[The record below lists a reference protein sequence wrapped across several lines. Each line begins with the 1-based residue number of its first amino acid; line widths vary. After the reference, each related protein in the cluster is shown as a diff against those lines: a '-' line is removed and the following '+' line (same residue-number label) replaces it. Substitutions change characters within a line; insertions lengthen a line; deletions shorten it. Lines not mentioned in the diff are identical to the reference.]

1 MISRD
6 FEKLINSFTKLP
18 TVGMKTAERFAYSI
32 INMNREDAENL
43 AKNIME
49 VKNNVRKCEICG
61 NFSTKN
67 TCEIC
72 DTRKSDIICV
82 VKEAK
87 DVINFEKI
95 KNFNCLYHILNGTL
109 SPMKNITPDD
119 LNIKSLLKRINEGG
133 VSEIILALGT
143 DVEGEATSMYLT
155 GLLKPLGI
163 KVSRLA
169 QGISLGAELEYVD
182 SATLQKAFI
191 DRKEIGD

>member
-32 INMNREDAENL
+32 INMNKEDAENL
-43 AKNIME
+43 AKNIID
-49 VKNNVRKCEICG
+49 VKNNVKQCEICG
-61 NFSTKN
+61 NFSTN
-67 TCEIC
+67 NICEIC
-72 DTRKSDIICV
+72 ETRQSNIICV

-87 DVINFEKI
+87 DVVNFEKI

-119 LNIKSLLKRINEGG
+119 LNINSLLKRISNGG
-133 VSEIILALGT
+133 ITEIILALGT

-155 GLLKPLGI
+155 NLLKPLGI
-163 KVSRLA
+163 KISRLA

-182 SATLQKAFI
+182 SATLQKAFT
-191 DRKEIGD
+191 DRKEVT

>member
-43 AKNIME
+43 AKNIMN
-49 VKNNVRKCEICG
+49 VKNNIRKCEICG
-61 NFSTKN
+61 NFSTQNK
-67 TCEIC
+67 CEIC
-72 DTRKSDIICV
+72 ETRQSDIICV
-82 VKEAK
+82 VKEPK
-87 DVINFEKI
+87 DVTNFEKI

-119 LNIKSLLKRINEGG
+119 LNINSLLKRISQGS
-133 VSEIILALGT
+133 VKEIILALGT

-163 KVSRLA
+163 KVTRLA

-191 DRKEIGD
+191 DRKEVGD

>member
-32 INMNREDAENL
+32 INMNKEDAENL
-43 AKNIME
+43 AKNIID
-49 VKNNVRKCEICG
+49 VKNNVKQCEICG
-61 NFSTKN
+61 NFSTN
-67 TCEIC
+67 NICEIC
-72 DTRKSDIICV
+72 ETRQSNIICV

-87 DVINFEKI
+87 DVVNFEKI

-119 LNIKSLLKRINEGG
+119 LNINSLLKRISNGG
-133 VSEIILALGT
+133 ITEIILALGT

-155 GLLKPLGI
+155 NLLKPLGI
-163 KVSRLA
+163 KISRLA

-191 DRKEIGD
+191 DRKEVT

>member
-32 INMNREDAENL
+32 INMNKEDAENL
-43 AKNIME
+43 AKNIID
-49 VKNNVRKCEICG
+49 VKNNVKQCEICG
-61 NFSTKN
+61 NFSTN
-67 TCEIC
+67 NICEIC
-72 DTRKSDIICV
+72 ETRQSNIICV

-87 DVINFEKI
+87 DVVNFEKI

-119 LNIKSLLKRINEGG
+119 LNINSLLKRISNGG
-133 VSEIILALGT
+133 ITEIILALGT

-155 GLLKPLGI
+155 NLLKPLGI
-163 KVSRLA
+163 KISRLA

-191 DRKEIGD
+191 DRKEVI

>member
-32 INMNREDAENL
+32 INMDREDAENL

-49 VKNNVRKCEICG
+49 VKNNIRKCKICG
-61 NFSTKN
+61 NFSTNIK
-67 TCEIC
+67 CEIC
-72 DTRKSDIICV
+72 ETRQSNIICV
-82 VKEAK
+82 VKEPK
-87 DVINFEKI
+87 DIVNFEKI
-95 KNFNCLYHILNGTL
+95 KNFNCVYHVLNGTL

-119 LNIKSLLKRINEGG
+119 LNIKNLLKRINEGG

-155 GLLKPLGI
+155 NLLKPLGVKI
-163 KVSRLA
+163 SRLA

-182 SATLQKAFI
+182 SATLQKAFF
-191 DRKEIGD
+191 DRKEIGN

>member
-43 AKNIME
+43 AKNIMD
-49 VKNNVRKCEICG
+49 VKNNVKQCNICG
-61 NFSTKN
+61 NFSTN
-67 TCEIC
+67 NICEIC
-72 DTRKSDIICV
+72 ETRNSDIICE
-82 VKEAK
+82 VKERK
-87 DVINFEKI
+87 DVVNFEKI

-119 LNIKSLLKRINEGG
+119 LNITSLLKRISNGE

-155 GLLKPLGI
+155 GLLKSLGVKI
-163 KVSRLA
+163 SRLA

-191 DRKEIGD
+191 DRKEV

>member
-6 FEKLINSFTKLP
+6 FEKLVNSFTKLP

-43 AKNIME
+43 AKNIIE
-49 VKNNVRKCEICG
+49 VKNNIRQCEICG
-61 NFSTKN
+61 NFSTKS

-72 DTRKSDIICV
+72 ETRQSDIICV

-87 DVINFEKI
+87 DVTNFEKI

-119 LNIKSLLKRINEGG
+119 LNIKNLLKRINEGG

-155 GLLKPLGI
+155 SLLKPLGV

-191 DRKEIGD
+191 DRKEMA

>member
-32 INMNREDAENL
+32 INMNREDAEAL

-49 VKNNVRKCEICG
+49 VKNNVKQCKVCG
-61 NFSTKN
+61 NFSIN
-67 TCEIC
+67 EICEIC
-72 DTRKSDIICV
+72 ETRNSDIICV
-82 VKEAK
+82 VKEPK

-119 LNIKSLLKRINEGG
+119 LNIKSLLNRINKGG
-133 VSEIILALGT
+133 VKEIILALGT

-163 KVSRLA
+163 KISRLA

-191 DRKEIGD
+191 DRKEVG

>member
-1 MISRD
+1 MISSD

-43 AKNIME
+43 AKNIID
-49 VKNNVRKCEICG
+49 VKNNVKQCEICG
-61 NFSTKN
+61 NFSTN
-67 TCEIC
+67 NICEIC
-72 DTRKSDIICV
+72 ETRKSDIICV
-82 VKEAK
+82 VKEPK

-119 LNIKSLLKRINEGG
+119 LNITSLLKRISSGG
-133 VSEIILALGT
+133 VGEIILALGT

-155 GLLKPLGI
+155 SLLKPLGVKI
-163 KVSRLA
+163 SRLA

-191 DRKEIGD
+191 DRKIIGD

>member
-32 INMNREDAENL
+32 INMNREDAESL

-49 VKNNVRKCEICG
+49 VKNNVKQCKVCG
-61 NFSTKN
+61 NFSISEI
-67 TCEIC
+67 CEIC
-72 DTRKSDIICV
+72 ETRNSDIICV

-87 DVINFEKI
+87 DVVNFEKI

-119 LNIKSLLKRINEGG
+119 LNIKSLLNRISQDG
-133 VSEIILALGT
+133 VKEIILALGT

-163 KVSRLA
+163 KISRLA

-191 DRKEIGD
+191 DRKEVG

>member
-18 TVGMKTAERFAYSI
+18 TVGIKTAERFAYSI

-43 AKNIME
+43 AKNIID
-49 VKNNVRKCEICG
+49 VKNNVKQCEICG
-61 NFSTKN
+61 NFSTN
-67 TCEIC
+67 NICEIC
-72 DTRKSDIICV
+72 ETRKSDIICV
-82 VKEAK
+82 VKEPK

-119 LNIKSLLKRINEGG
+119 LNITSLLKRISSGRVG
-133 VSEIILALGT
+133 EIILALGT

-155 GLLKPLGI
+155 SLLKPLGVKI
-163 KVSRLA
+163 SRLA

-191 DRKEIGD
+191 DRKIIGD